1 MQASNEGR
9 WHECVVDRD
18 YEICEDY
25 PHELRRKGQ
34 QKTLKLSFHKRT
46 GYLQVHLNG
55 KFYNHHRLVA
65 LQFIPN
71 DDPIRKVFV
80 DHINHDRTDNH
91 IANLRWCTASEN
103 NRNKA
108 SSNGRHYTFLVDID
122 ESSIVV
128 DKYGARDIE
137 NLYYDPN
144 LDQFFLKLD
153 ENHYRIIEPCTQKGG
168 AKYINVRDTDNKRF
182 MLYIHKWKASHNID

>member
-1 MQASNEGR
+1 MQATNEGH
-9 WHECVVDRD
+9 WHECVVDAD

-25 PHELRRKGQ
+25 PHELRRKGTT
-34 QKTLKLSFHKRT
+34 KTLKLSFHKRT

-71 DDPIRKVFV
+71 DDPAHKIFV
-80 DHINHDRTDNH
+80 DHINHDRTDNR
-91 IANLRWCTASEN
+91 IENLRWVTASEN

-108 SSNGRHYTFLVDID
+108 SSNGRHYTFLLDID
-122 ESSIVV
+122 ESCIVV

-137 NLYYDPN
+137 NLYYDSN
-144 LDQFFLKLD
+144 LDQWYLKLD
-153 ENHYRIIEPCTQKGG
+153 ENHYRIVEPCTQKGG
-168 AKYINVRDTDNKRF
+168 AKYISVRDTDNKRF
-182 MLYIHKWKASHNID
+182 MLYIHKWKAAHNID

>member
-1 MQASNEGR
+1 MQANNEGR
-9 WHECVVDRD
+9 WHECILDRD

-34 QKTLKLSFHKRT
+34 QKTVALTRDKSK
-46 GYLQVHLNG
+46 GYLTCALNG
-55 KFYNHHRLVA
+55 KPYLHHRVVA

-71 DDPIRKVFV
+71 DSPAHKIEV
-80 DHINHDRTDNH
+80 DHINHDRSDNR
-91 IANLRWCTASEN
+91 IENLRWVTSSEN
-103 NRNKA
+103 NRNRA
-108 SSNGRHYTFLVDID
+108 SYGGRHYTFLLEID

-144 LDQFFLKLD
+144 LDQFLLKLA
-153 ENHYRIIEPCTQKGG
+153 ENHYRIVEPCTEKGG
-168 AKYINVRDTDNKRF
+168 AKFIYVRDTDDKRF
-182 MLYIHKWKASHNID
+182 KLFINKWKAEHNID